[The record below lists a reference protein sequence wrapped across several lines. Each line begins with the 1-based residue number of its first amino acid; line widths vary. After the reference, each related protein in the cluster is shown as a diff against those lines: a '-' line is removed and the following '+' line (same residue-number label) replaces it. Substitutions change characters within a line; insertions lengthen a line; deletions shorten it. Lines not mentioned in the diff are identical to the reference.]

1 MTKTLNAPLTQLA
14 TCSKS
19 YPRACLPLCRV
30 CFPPE
35 STPLG
40 SMPVGV
46 RPFSVR
52 TLSLSSLEDT
62 EGAWKLR
69 FAFFCGKKKRHIKEP
84 IFTSYW
90 LCGSLVLFKTRHLKI
105 YLYRENILQMTSVLK
120 SHYVIVELWPLLHI
134 EDPEGDSSFIT
145 HTTCQSCCLA
155 SPVIKTCVPRDQP
168 HTHRPA

>member
-1 MTKTLNAPLTQLA
+1 MQWNEGAFVVVMTEYNLMCGVEPFFQPRRAETKSELQWPRHSMLHWHSWPCAP
-14 TCSKS
+14 KS

-69 FAFFCGKKKRHIKEP
+69 FAFFCGKKI
-84 IFTSYW
+84 
-90 LCGSLVLFKTRHLKI
+90 KTRKSRYLPHIGSVDLLFYLKHKTFLPI
-105 YLYRENILQMTSVLK
+105 YTERIYYKWLQ
-120 SHYVIVELWPLLHI
+120 
-134 EDPEGDSSFIT
+134 
-145 HTTCQSCCLA
+145 C
-155 SPVIKTCVPRDQP
+155 
-168 HTHRPA
+168 